1 MPAPV
6 QAARNAPAPSPV
18 SPDSV
23 LEFWFSPD
31 MRKQWF
37 TGSAEL
43 DGDIRQRFGPAVA
56 LAQAGELIDWE
67 SEAQT
72 RLALVILLDQF
83 PRNIFRGK
91 SEAFVSDERAQR
103 LVSQALACGIDLSL
117 SWLGRMVFYM
127 PLMHAEDLQLQEEG
141 VRRFRSLAVAAPEDL
156 REDMQSSLRSSEQH
170 RDIIARLGR
179 FPHRNLALGRT
190 NTALESDFLKVG
202 PRFGQ

>member
-1 MPAPV
+1 MPAPD
-6 QAARNAPAPSPV
+6 QAARNAPPPSPV

-23 LEFWFSPD
+23 LGFWFSPD

-37 TGSAEL
+37 TGGAEL

-56 LAQAGELIDWE
+56 LAQAGELIEWE
-67 SEAQT
+67 SEAQS

-91 SEAFVSDERAQR
+91 SEAFASDERAQR

-141 VRRFRSLAVAAPEDL
+141 VRRFRSLAVAAPDDL

-179 FPHRNLALGRT
+179 FPHRNSALGRT
-190 NTALESDFLKVG
+190 NTALESDFLEVG

>member
-1 MPAPV
+1 MSSPE
-6 QAARNAPAPSPV
+6 QAARNVPPPSPV
-18 SPDSV
+18 SPDLV

-31 MRKQWF
+31 MREQWF
-37 TGSAEL
+37 TGSADL

-67 SEAQT
+67 SQPLS

-83 PRNIFRGK
+83 SRNIFRGK
-91 SEAFVSDERAQR
+91 SKAFAGDERAQR
-103 LVSQALACGIDLSL
+103 LVRQALACGIDLAL
-117 SWLGRMVFYM
+117 PWLGRLVFYL

-141 VRRFRSLAVAAPEDL
+141 VRRFRILAAEAPEDL
-156 REDMQSSLRSSEQH
+156 RENMQSSLRSSEQH

-179 FPHRNLALGRT
+179 FPHRNSALGRS
-190 NTALESDFLKVG
+190 NTALEFDFLKIG

>member
-6 QAARNAPAPSPV
+6 QAARNAPPPSPV
-18 SPDSV
+18 TPDSV

-37 TGSAEL
+37 TGGAEL
-43 DGDIRQRFGPAVA
+43 DGDIRQRFGTAVA

-67 SEAQT
+67 SEPPS

-83 PRNIFRGK
+83 SRNIFRGK
-91 SEAFVSDERAQR
+91 SKAFAGDERAQR
-103 LVSQALACGIDLSL
+103 LVNRALARNTDLAL
-117 SWLGRMVFYM
+117 PWLGRMVFYM
-127 PLMHAEDLQLQEEG
+127 PLMHAEDLYLQEES
-141 VRRFRSLAVAAPEDL
+141 VRRFRNLAAEAPEDL
-156 REDMQSSLRSSEQH
+156 REDMQSSLRYAEQH

-179 FPHRNLALGRT
+179 FPHRNSALGRN
-190 NTALESDFLKVG
+190 NTALEFDFLKIG

>member
-6 QAARNAPAPSPV
+6 QAARNAPPPSPV
-18 SPDSV
+18 SPHSV

-31 MRKQWF
+31 MCKQWF
-37 TGSAEL
+37 TGGAEL
-43 DGDIRQRFGPAVA
+43 DGDIRQRFGTAVA

-67 SEAQT
+67 SEPPS

-83 PRNIFRGK
+83 SRNIFRGK
-91 SEAFVSDERAQR
+91 SKAFAGDERAQR
-103 LVSQALACGIDLSL
+103 LVNRALARNTDLAL
-117 SWLGRMVFYM
+117 PWLGRMVFYM

-141 VRRFRSLAVAAPEDL
+141 VRRFRSLAVAAPDDL

-190 NTALESDFLKVG
+190 NTALEFDFLKSG

>member
-1 MPAPV
+1 MPPPD
-6 QAARNAPAPSPV
+6 QAARNARPSPPV

-37 TGSAEL
+37 TGGAEL

-91 SEAFVSDERAQR
+91 SEAFASDDRAQR

-141 VRRFRSLAVAAPEDL
+141 VRRFRSLAVAAPEEL

>member
-1 MPAPV
+1 MPAPD
-6 QAARNAPAPSPV
+6 QAARNAPPPSPV

-37 TGSAEL
+37 TGGAEL

-56 LAQAGELIDWE
+56 LAQAGELIEWE
-67 SEAQT
+67 SEAQS

-91 SEAFVSDERAQR
+91 SEAFASDERAQR

-141 VRRFRSLAVAAPEDL
+141 VRRFRSLAVAAPDDL

-179 FPHRNLALGRT
+179 FPHRNSALGRT
-190 NTALESDFLKVG
+190 NTALESDFLEVG

>member
-1 MPAPV
+1 MPSPD
-6 QAARNAPAPSPV
+6 QAARNAPPPSPV

-37 TGSAEL
+37 TGGAEL

-56 LAQAGELIDWE
+56 LAQAGELIEWE
-67 SEAQT
+67 SEAQS

-91 SEAFVSDERAQR
+91 SEAFASDERAQR

-141 VRRFRSLAVAAPEDL
+141 VRRFRSLAVAAPDDL
-156 REDMQSSLRSSEQH
+156 REDIQSSLRSSEQH

-179 FPHRNLALGRT
+179 FPHRNSALGRT
-190 NTALESDFLKVG
+190 NTALESDFLEVG

>member
-1 MPAPV
+1 MPAPI
-6 QAARNAPAPSPV
+6 QAARNARPSPPV

-37 TGSAEL
+37 TGGAEL

-103 LVSQALACGIDLSL
+103 LVSQG
-117 SWLGRMVFYM
+117 LGRLVFYM

-141 VRRFRSLAVAAPEDL
+141 VRRFRILAVAAPEDL

-179 FPHRNLALGRT
+179 FPHSNLALGRT